1 MERVPNIAERSD
13 PARDARIAE
22 LKAQYEAGK
31 LRVDAEAVAA
41 RLVDSHL
48 HDLMPPSDKV

>member
-31 LRVDAEAVAA
+31 LQVDAVAVAA